1 MKFKVGDKVKFLNE
15 NGGGV
20 VSKILSSNMVNVSIG
35 DGFEIPTLTT
45 DIIKTGLPDDPGNFF
60 EESFD
65 VEIKTEIINDNEPE
79 VSTRISPIQKYNSL
93 KAAQPGIYLAF
104 VPQDQKWLITGF
116 LDIFLINN
124 SDYDALFS
132 FYLKSSD
139 KKLYTG
145 IDYNVVPPRSKM
157 LIETIER
164 DNIEKWSGGVIQVL
178 FHKDESELVLLPV
191 NSEYKIKPTRFYK
204 EINYK
209 DSSLLAE
216 KSLMLTISEIAEL
229 IPHDNTGNQDIK
241 EENNIINTKSKENNG
256 NDIIEKHRVKGKKPS
271 SFFKIAEVDLHIEEL
286 IDDHSKMNTDEILNY
301 QISYFTKCLES
312 AINNRY
318 SKIIFIHGI
327 GNGTLKTLIISKL
340 QEYEYIR
347 YDDAILSR
355 YGKGAIEVKIFYSK

>member
-1 MKFKVGDKVKFLNE
+1 
-15 NGGGV
+15 
-20 VSKILSSNMVNVSIG
+20 VSKIISSNMVNVSIG

-45 DIIKTGLPDDPGNFF
+45 DIIKTGLPEDSGNFF

-65 VEIKTEIINDNEPE
+65 VEINAEIISDNEADAN
-79 VSTRISPIQKYNSL
+79 TRISPIQKYNSL
-93 KAAQPGIYLAF
+93 KAAQSGIYLAF

-116 LDIFLINN
+116 LDILLINN

-132 FYLKSSD
+132 FYLKSTN

-241 EENNIINTKSKENNG
+241 EENNIINTKSKENKG

-271 SFFKIAEVDLHIEEL
+271 SFFKTAEVDLHIHEL
-286 IDDHSKMNTDEILNY
+286 LEDYSKMSPNETLKY
-301 QISYFTKCLES
+301 QMAYFIKCLES
-312 AINNRY
+312 AINNKY
-318 SKIIFIHGI
+318 SKVVFIHGI
-327 GNGTLKTLIISKL
+327 GNGTLKESIIFKL
-340 QEYEYIR
+340 REYDYIR
-347 YDDAILSR
+347 FDDALLSK
-355 YGKGAIEVKIFYSK
+355 YGKGAIEAKIFYNQENFV